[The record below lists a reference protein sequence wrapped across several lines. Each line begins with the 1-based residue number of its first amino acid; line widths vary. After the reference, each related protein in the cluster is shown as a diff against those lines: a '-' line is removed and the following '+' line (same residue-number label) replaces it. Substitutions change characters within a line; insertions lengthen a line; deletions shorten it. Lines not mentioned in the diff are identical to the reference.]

1 MQQFF
6 GCLLTP
12 ILKQETGATRK
23 MTKSVT
29 QHYTTED
36 MVNFVRQQASPQQH
50 SAIERHLTSGCA
62 KCRAAVEL
70 WNRVNDATRRELSAE
85 PPASAVLHVRQAF
98 AIAAEAQRPE
108 PLGRRIA
115 RLVFDSAWQP
125 VMAGIRSGTATPQRV
140 LYRSQ
145 AVSVEL
151 NFEPEPRS
159 ERVNLTGQVT
169 TTDKPGAMSP
179 IPVVLSGKNGELA
192 AASTNGFGEFSLAF
206 VPEDGLRLS
215 LTMADSEELLVP
227 LEGAGLR
234 IFYRN

>member
-1 MQQFF
+1 VDF
-6 GCLLTP
+6 
-12 ILKQETGATRK
+12 A
-23 MTKSVT
+23 
-29 QHYTTED
+29 
-36 MVNFVRQQASPQQH
+36 RQQASPEQH
-50 SAIERHLTSGCA
+50 SSIEQHLASGCV
-62 KCRAAVEL
+62 KCRAAVDL
-70 WNRVNDATRRELSAE
+70 WNRVNDSACRELSAE
-85 PPASAVLHVRQAF
+85 PPASAVQHVRQAF

-125 VMAGIRSGTATPQRV
+125 AMAGIRSGTATPQRV

-215 LTMADSEELLVP
+215 LTMANSEELLVP